1 MSKSYAVVGGPAPQ
15 AAGLAVLRMSSPAGL
30 VAEFVPDAGMVGCS
44 LRHQGEELLGQRGGM
59 SAYLQRGATFGIPL
73 LAPWANRL
81 GDDVYEVAGSTVS
94 VTGVR
99 GVHRDGNGLPLHGL
113 LAAAG
118 GWQVTSATGGAE
130 RARIAARLAFTAER
144 AEFPAFPFPHEL
156 AVVVEL
162 VDATLTITTT
172 VTPTTSQAVPI
183 AFGWHPYF
191 TLPGVPRAQWQ
202 VHLPFHTQMELN
214 ERSLPTGVR
223 QAVSFADAPLGE
235 RTFDDLFADVE
246 PGAMAWVAGGGRRI
260 SVTYGEGYPYGVV
273 YAPAGDSLI
282 AIEPM
287 TAPTDPFRPG
297 REVVLAP
304 AGGSYS
310 ATFTIKVSE
319 VRT

>member
-1 MSKSYAVVGGPAPQ
+1 MTSSYAVVGGPAPQ

-30 VAEFVPDAGMVGCS
+30 EAEFVPDAGMVGCS
-44 LRHQGEELLGQRGGM
+44 LRHRGAELLGQRAGM

-81 GDDVYEVAGSTVS
+81 GADVYEVAGSTVS

-99 GVHRDGNGLPLHGL
+99 GVHRDGNGLALHGL

-118 GWQVTSATGGAE
+118 GWQVTTATGGAD
-130 RARIAARLAFTAER
+130 RARIVARLAFTGER
-144 AEFPAFPFPHEL
+144 AEFPAFPFPHDLEV
-156 AVVVEL
+156 AVDL
-162 VDATLTITTT
+162 VDTRLSITTT
-172 VTPTTSQAVPI
+172 VTPTTSKDVPI

-191 TLPGVPRAQWQ
+191 TLPGVPRSDWR
-202 VHLPFHTQMELN
+202 VHLPFRTRLELDD
-214 ERSLPTGVR
+214 RSLPTGSR

-235 RTFDDLFADVE
+235 RTFDDLFADVA
-246 PGAMAWVAGGGRRI
+246 PGDTAWISGGGRRI

-273 YAPAGDSLI
+273 FAPAGDALI

-297 REVVLAP
+297 RKVVMAP
-304 AGGSYS
+304 AGGSYA
-310 ATFTIKVSE
+310 ATYVIEVSE
-319 VRT
+319 VRS

>member
-44 LRHQGEELLGQRGGM
+44 LRYQGAELLGQRGGM

-99 GVHRDGNGLPLHGL
+99 GVYRDGNGLPIHGL

-118 GWQVTSATGGAE
+118 GWQVTAATGGAD
-130 RARIAARLAFTAER
+130 RARIAARLAFTSER
-144 AEFPAFPFPHEL
+144 AEFPAFPFPHDL
-156 AVVVEL
+156 TVAVEL
-162 VDATLTITTT
+162 VDSTMTITTT
-172 VTPTTSQAVPI
+172 VTPTSSKDVPI

-191 TLPGVPRAQWQ
+191 TLPGVPRADWQ
-202 VHLPFHTQMELN
+202 VHLPFRTQLELDD
-214 ERSLPTGVR
+214 RSLPTGVR
-223 QAVSFADAPLGE
+223 RAASITDAPLGE

-246 PGAMAWVAGGGRRI
+246 PGAKAWVAGGGRRI
-260 SVTYGEGYPYGVV
+260 SFTYDEGYPYGVV
-273 YAPAGDSLI
+273 YAPAGESLI

-287 TAPTDPFRPG
+287 TAPTDPFRA
-297 REVVLAP
+297 RRDVVLAP

-310 ATFTIKVSE
+310 ATYSIEVDE